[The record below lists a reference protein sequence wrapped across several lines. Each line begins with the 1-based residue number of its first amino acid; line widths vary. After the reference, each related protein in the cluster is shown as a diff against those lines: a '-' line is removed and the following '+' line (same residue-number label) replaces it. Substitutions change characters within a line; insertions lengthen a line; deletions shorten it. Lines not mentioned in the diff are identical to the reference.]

1 MAAEMRDRQQISRT
15 FRLVRYTV
23 APRQPYRSRMSASR
37 TPVRVASL
45 LLAFLTCGAAHA
57 RAYDALFTVELQ
69 PKLGKAAVTLK
80 LDGSGVPSRLEFA
93 IEPGRH
99 TGFRG
104 DGAIEEAGDRVT
116 WNPPANGGRLQFDF
130 RIDHVRRDGMMDSHM
145 TDTWA
150 IFRGDRLVP
159 PVSVTAR
166 RSARSR
172 STIEF
177 VLPRGWSVATPF
189 EPAGEHRYAIS
200 DPRRRFDRPK
210 GWIIAGEIGTR
221 IETVVNTKA
230 IVSAPMG
237 DSMRRQDTLAFLNW
251 TLPHIINVFP
261 DFPRRF
267 LVIRAGDPM
276 FRGGLSGPS
285 SLFLHADRPL
295 ISENRTST
303 LLHEL
308 VHLATGLYGDDESD
322 WIVEGLAEYYS
333 LETLRRSGT
342 ISDRR
347 YRESIERLARWARKS
362 KTLFRERSSGATT
375 ARAVIVFKGVDQEI
389 RRLTDGEASLDD
401 VARRLAEKRGLV
413 SLERLQSV
421 AAQVAGQPLQ
431 SLERR
436 NLAGD

>member
-1 MAAEMRDRQQISRT
+1 M
-15 FRLVRYTV
+15 RYTV
-23 APRQPYRSRMSASR
+23 GRRQPCPSCMPKFR
-37 TPVRVASL
+37 TPARVASL
-45 LLAFLTCGAAHA
+45 LLGFLTCEAANG

-69 PKLGKAAVTLK
+69 PQLGIAAVTLT
-80 LDGSGVPSRLEFA
+80 LAGSGVPSRLEFA

-99 TGFRG
+99 VRFRG
-104 DGAIEEAGDRVT
+104 DGAIEEAGDRVS
-116 WNPPANGGRLQFDF
+116 WEPPAKGGRLQYDF
-130 RIDHVRRDGMMDSHM
+130 RIDHVRRDGMMDSRM
-145 TDTWA
+145 TDDWT

-166 RSARSR
+166 RSSRSR
-172 STIEF
+172 SMIDF
-177 VLPRGWSVATPF
+177 ILPRDWSVATPF
-189 EPAGEHRYAIS
+189 EPAGEHRYAIN

-221 IETVVNTKA
+221 IETIVNTKA
-230 IVSAPMG
+230 IVSAPVG
-237 DSMRRQDTLAFLNW
+237 DSVRRQDTLAFLNW

-267 LVIRAGDPM
+267 LVVRAGDPM

-342 ISDRR
+342 ISERR
-347 YRESIERLARWARKS
+347 YGESIERLARWARKS
-362 KTLFRERSSGATT
+362 KSLFREHSTGATT

-389 RRLTDGEASLDD
+389 RRLTDGRASLDD
-401 VARRLAEKRGLV
+401 VARRLAEKRGMV
-413 SLERLQSV
+413 SLERLQSI
-421 AAQVAGQPLQ
+421 AADVTGQPLQ
-431 SLERR
+431 SLDRR
-436 NLAGD
+436 HLGGD